1 MIPHDGRPPVASV
14 AVLPVLS
21 GGSGA
26 QVRDTLVINAIALQ
40 RRLRVDMSLF
50 GMYSASGPSVNSK
63 EAEDV
68 ASVSHRRGR
77 LRYPQVYA

>member
-1 MIPHDGRPPVASV
+1 LLLAS
-14 AVLPVLS
+14 
-21 GGSGA
+21 
-26 QVRDTLVINAIALQ
+26 QVALQ
-40 RRLRVDMSLF
+40 RRLSVDMSLF